1 MILHKKEVIILE
13 VIDKIFEILKEKN
26 LTAKNMADSI
36 GISNGNISDWKSGKS
51 KPSITVLPKIADY
64 LGVSTDY
71 LLGRTDNP
79 EVNK

>member
-1 MILHKKEVIILE
+1 MMFLE
-13 VIDKIFEILKEKN
+13 VIDKIFELLKEKN
-26 LTAKNMADSI
+26 LTATNLADNI
-36 GISNGNISDWKSGKS
+36 GVSSGNIGDWKRGRS

-71 LLGRTDNP
+71 LLGRTDNR